1 MASNRFEVLQSMV
14 EQNPADA
21 FSRFGLAMEYVN
33 SGDLENA
40 VDQFVKLLDHNPTY
54 AAAYYH
60 GGQTLQKL
68 GRIDE
73 AKGLYRK
80 GIEVTS
86 ASGDEHTSNEL
97 QAALETLE

>member
-14 EQNPADA
+14 EQNPTDA

-33 SGDLENA
+33 REDLENA

-54 AAAYYH
+54 AAAYFH

-86 ASGDEHTSNEL
+86 ASGGAPRGSPRP
-97 QAALETLE
+97 QSSAA

>member
-1 MASNRFEVLQSMV
+1 MASNRFEILQSMV

-40 VDQFVKLLDHNPTY
+40 VDQFVKVLDHNPTY

-86 ASGDEHTSNEL
+86 ASGDEHTCNEL

>member
-14 EQNPADA
+14 EQNPTDA

-33 SGDLENA
+33 REDLENA

-86 ASGDEHTSNEL
+86 ASGDEHTANEL